1 MCHIMEIKLEQIF
14 HFSPLPV
21 YKFPSETGPKLAP
34 KENRL
39 YEISH
44 KRLIIFAPQ
53 QGLEPMRA
61 SRNALWN
68 RNFHLKSVTVDAKAN
83 PDDHIRLGRWP
94 NKFGIKLSMLLD
106 FIMKS

>member
-1 MCHIMEIKLEQIF
+1 MEIKLEQIF

-21 YKFPSETGPKLAP
+21 YKFPPNPGPKLAP

-53 QGLEPMRA
+53 LGLEPR
-61 SRNALWN
+61 
-68 RNFHLKSVTVDAKAN
+68 T
-83 PDDHIRLGRWP
+83 P
-94 NKFGIKLSMLLD
+94 
-106 FIMKS
+106 